1 MPESNDL
8 AHYDTLQVS
17 PTAEPEVIAA
27 AYRALA
33 KKYHPD
39 RSPAPDAMVR
49 MARINGAFQALRSRS
64 GRVTADDSAIEP
76 PATPPSRL
84 SQERVNPN
92 APLEEIL
99 AAITRMV
106 LAARQHVID
115 EVSSDGVPRDV
126 ATSLVAAALRT
137 FTSGAPDSR
146 KARAGAGQSQ
156 FDPAASYDD
165 ALRAVAQRAQVI
177 RDQLT
182 DDLVKDGLNRAT
194 ALELADMAFERVR
207 RKTRTP
213 VNSEVRL
220 TAERVD
226 LTGPLDAGVRVVA
239 AKVHAARQMVID
251 ELTRDGIPLR
261 TADQLVEAATEAAT
275 GPKGRAS
282 R

>member
-1 MPESNDL
+1 MPDSSDS

-39 RSPAPDAMVR
+39 HSQASDAMAR

-64 GRVTADDSAIEP
+64 GRVTASDRAVEP
-76 PATPPSRL
+76 PATSPSRL

-106 LAARQHVID
+106 LSARQHVID

-126 ATSLVAAALRT
+126 ASSLVAAALRT
-137 FTSGAPDSR
+137 FTSGTPDSR
-146 KARAGAGQSQ
+146 KERAGTGQSQ
-156 FDPAASYDD
+156 LDPAASYDD
-165 ALRAVAQRAQVI
+165 ALRAVVQRAQII

-194 ALELADMAFERVR
+194 AVELADMAFERVR
-207 RKTRTP
+207 RKTRTQ
-213 VNSEVRL
+213 VNTEVRL

-226 LTGPLDAGVRVVA
+226 LTGPLDAGVGVVT

-261 TADQLVEAATEAAT
+261 TAEQLVQAATEASAVR
-275 GPKGRAS
+275 KGRS
-282 R
+282 PH

>member
-1 MPESNDL
+1 LPESSDS
-8 AHYDTLQVS
+8 AHYETLQVS

-39 RSPAPDAMVR
+39 HSPAPDAMVR
-49 MARINGAFQALRSRS
+49 MARINGAFQALKSRS
-64 GRVTADDSAIEP
+64 GRVAASDRAVEP
-76 PATPPSRL
+76 PATSRSRL

-99 AAITRMV
+99 ATITRMV

-115 EVSSDGVPRDV
+115 EVSSDGVPHDV
-126 ATSLVAAALRT
+126 ASSLVAAALKS
-137 FTSGAPDSR
+137 FTSGAPGSR
-146 KARAGAGQSQ
+146 KEHAGTGQSQ

-165 ALRAVAQRAQVI
+165 ALRAVVQRAQVI
-177 RDQLT
+177 RDHLT

-213 VNSEVRL
+213 VNTDVRL
-220 TAERVD
+220 TPERVD
-226 LTGPLDAGVRVVA
+226 LTGALEAGVGVVT
-239 AKVHAARQMVID
+239 AKVHAATQMVID

-261 TADQLVEAATEAAT
+261 TAEQLVEAATEAPA
-275 GPKGRAS
+275 GRKGHAPR
-282 R
+282 

>member
-1 MPESNDL
+1 MPESSDS
-8 AHYDTLQVS
+8 AHFDTLQVS

-39 RSPAPDAMVR
+39 RSSASDALSHMS
-49 MARINGAFQALRSRS
+49 RINSAYQALR
-64 GRVTADDSAIEP
+64 GRVGRVAASDSALDP
-76 PATPPSRL
+76 PVPFPSRL
-84 SQERVNPN
+84 SQQRVNPN

-126 ATSLVAAALRT
+126 ASSLVAAALRS
-137 FTSGAPDSR
+137 FTTGAPDSR
-146 KARAGAGQSQ
+146 KQRASTGQSQ

-165 ALRAVAQRAQVI
+165 ALGAVVQRAQVI
-177 RDQLT
+177 RDHLA

-194 ALELADMAFERVR
+194 ALELADVAFERVR

-213 VNSEVRL
+213 VNTEVRL
-220 TAERVD
+220 TPERVD
-226 LTGPLDAGVRVVA
+226 LTGPLDAGVGVVA
-239 AKVHAARQMVID
+239 AKVHAARQLVID
-251 ELTRDGIPLR
+251 EITRDGIPLR
-261 TADQLVEAATEAAT
+261 TAEQLVEAATEAQA
-275 GPKGRAS
+275 GRKS
-282 R
+282 RAPR